1 MVNGR
6 RINWNQ
12 RKKTIILY
20 NIGKHINFKEKNEK
34 GNKKE
39 LFLYNT
45 LHEKTFK
52 HKITMFS
59 IGKKEKKEAKWKFRQ
74 TLHKISML
82 MW

>member
-52 HKITMFS
+52 HEITMFS
-59 IGKKEKKEAKWKFRQ
+59 IGKKEKKKPNWNFDKPYTKSQ
-74 TLHKISML
+74 C
-82 MW
+82 